1 MFGNNATWQ
10 PLGNRPPAGLHYGS
24 TMSDATFTRFVAIGD
39 SQTEG
44 LWDGDDEVGVTGYA
58 DRLAAKVD
66 ARHPGL
72 LYANLAVRGAT
83 VGDVLKKQ
91 LDHALSLQPDL
102 ICACAGMNDVL
113 RPGRAFDKALR
124 DVDYMYERLAEYQ
137 RRADSGVTVLTTT
150 FPDIRASF
158 PTGRIQT
165 ARLVRLNGL
174 IRAAAA
180 RHGFG
185 LIELDKAPSMR
196 LLETWSPDR
205 MHGSSKG
212 HARFAAA
219 AAEILNLPGGNHDWA
234 HADFGADVPVFG
246 TAPLTQLFLG
256 HLVILPAVLVGGPVW
271 RLLRGRRPLKV
282 QEPKAKHIELVP
294 VTVGFPGEC

>member
-1 MFGNNATWQ
+1 
-10 PLGNRPPAGLHYGS
+10 
-24 TMSDATFTRFVAIGD
+24 MSAATFTRFVAIGD

-58 DRLAAKVD
+58 DRLAVMVD
-66 ARHPGL
+66 EHHPGL

-83 VGDVLKKQ
+83 VGDVLNKQ

-124 DVDYMYERLAEYQ
+124 DVDYMYERLAECQ
-137 RRADSGVTVLTTT
+137 RLADSGVTVLTTT
-150 FPDIRASF
+150 FPDIRGRF

-165 ARLVRLNGL
+165 ARLVRLNTL
-174 IRAAAA
+174 IRAAAV
-180 RHGFG
+180 RHGFR
-185 LIELDKAPSMR
+185 LIELDKAASMR
-196 LLETWSPDR
+196 RLDTWSPDR

-212 HARFAAA
+212 HTRFAAA
-219 AAEILNLPGGNHDWA
+219 AAEILNLPGSNHDWA
-234 HADFGADVPVFG
+234 HADSGADIPVFC

-256 HLVILPAVLVGGPVW
+256 HLVILPAVLLGGPVW

-282 QEPKAKHIELVP
+282 QEPKPKHSQLEP
-294 VTVGFPGEC
+294 VTARQV